1 MKEWREVLSACAIT
15 SNSSSTSFSN
25 IHSSYLIPVLQLGE
39 SHDRQRSQ
47 LRKDRRTY
55 LNMRSGLPPL
65 PPSSCCSN
73 LQSQVLQATC
83 SSSTHPC
90 ATLMIMTD
98 SHYDAP
104 PLPCFIFSAEL
115 VYAVPHIAIPK
126 NLMTG
131 KGQT

>member
-47 LRKDRRTY
+47 LRKDWRSY
-55 LNMRSGLPPL
+55 LNVRSGLSPI

-83 SSSTHPC
+83 SSSTHQR
-90 ATLMIMTD
+90 ATLMIMTH

-104 PLPCFIFSAEL
+104 PCLDKPARLSFSCSL
-115 VYAVPHIAIPK
+115 DLLLISIK
-126 NLMTG
+126 
-131 KGQT
+131 QI